1 MVTPTIPEAGVAD
14 PACSAQPKSI
24 APAAAITAA
33 GTRIRIHFGR
43 TPSPEGSQDC
53 ALPHGHG
60 PWSHPGSHTSASE
73 CMQLKEYDPVGQ
85 VVALFIGEWAGTSSH
100 RVPARSHPHRMRGST
115 LPLVGLYSSLHD
127 RPIARPNPLG
137 HSTRPATAH
146 GTTGNTRSGRA
157 RVDHPAARR
166 R

>member
-85 VVALFIGEWAGTSSH
+85 VVAFSS
-100 RVPARSHPHRMRGST
+100 AS
-115 LPLVGLYSSLHD
+115 GLGPPPTGCL
-127 RPIARPNPLG
+127 LG
-137 HSTRPATAH
+137 HTH
-146 GTTGNTRSGRA
+146 IG
-157 RVDHPAARR
+157 
-166 R
+166 